1 MPATGTLEV
10 LDGDG
15 LLAWAKL
22 AVAELV
28 ARRAEINAL
37 NVFPV
42 PDSDTGSNMAHTME
56 SALAKAQELATDK
69 PEART
74 DAAAI
79 AAALAAGAVRGA
91 RGNSGVVLSQ
101 VLRGIAQAA
110 DGGVL
115 TGASITTSL
124 SLALSFVNRAITDPV
139 EGTVITVLRAA
150 SIAAVQTESEDLS
163 TVVEAA
169 ASAAQIALANTPS
182 QLAALREAGVVD
194 AGGKGFVIL
203 LEALLQVT
211 SGDEK
216 ADEVRPVRQA
226 SESTATDGGAGHGHG
241 GYLEVMFSI
250 DGVALDAVRDALAPL
265 GDSLVIAHMDNT
277 SGTVHIHSHDA
288 GAVIETA
295 YRLGAV
301 SGLRIEVLPDAKAAD
316 VLNPKRVVV
325 AITPP
330 GTLAQLYGQAGALVV
345 TRGPHPARD
354 TDIVYEVVSQARS
367 SGASEVILLPNGLVD
382 RVELASIE
390 RSSLAFEQSITIVPA
405 GMLVCGL
412 AALSVHDPMQ
422 PLALDTLAMVEA
434 TTNMRTAVLQ
444 RAEKARLTQAGA
456 CAKNDILA
464 KSNGEI
470 IAVADNELE
479 ALAAACTRML
489 DVGGE
494 QITLLI
500 RDELADSITYDAV
513 EDALHKRGL
522 NRHRQVDVAIYPADN
537 LESLVEI
544 GVE

>member
-79 AAALAAGAVRGA
+79 AAALATGAVRGA

-150 SIAAVQTESEDLS
+150 SIAAAQTESEDLS

-169 ASAAQIALANTPS
+169 ASAAQTALANTPS

-203 LEALLQVT
+203 LEALRQVT

-226 SESTATDGGAGHGHG
+226 SESTATDRGAGHGHC

-301 SGLRIEVLPDAKAAD
+301 SGLRIEVLPDAKAVD